1 MISSRVIS
9 HANIFELAA
18 NVHNVSKISLPIA
31 DHNAPLVGDELSTVT
46 LNYQWRRILV
56 HAAEHMLDREI
67 YDGTE
72 AEIDTVIQQAHALLS
87 DMYTFEDA
95 GMDYLGARVG
105 STVTVNIPVTYA
117 EQSMLG
123 VIGSGMHD
131 IGGFW
136 DAGASEKLT
145 VPVGGAGYYYCVADA
160 QVDSHSA
167 KAWMNI
173 RKNASVILNDIIVTP
188 NDARTK
194 SVSSVAF
201 FDDGDF
207 LDFQIRAAT
216 TGRKLFVRTAQPYTK
231 QLTMYRV
238 GIAP

>member
-1 MISSRVIS
+1 MSVEI
-9 HANIFELAA
+9 
-18 NVHNVSKISLPIA
+18 
-31 DHNAPLVGDELSTVT
+31 DAPLVAHDEAIVGDTVYDLR
-46 LNYQWRRILV
+46 LNHVWRRFVGGILMRAMEYIV
-56 HAAEHMLDREI
+56 FVGTPAEVTQAQEWYSGLVADF
-67 YDGTE
+67 YD
-72 AEIDTVIQQAHALLS
+72 DTNGGGEMA
-87 DMYTFEDA
+87 
-95 GMDYLGARVG
+95 YLGARVG

-160 QVDSHSA
+160 QVSSHSA

-188 NDARTK
+188 NDFRTK

-216 TGRKLFVRTAQPYTK
+216 TGRTLFVRIAQPYTK
-231 QLTMYRV
+231 QLTMFRV
-238 GIAP
+238 GV